1 MMRAAGGLGPP
12 AVLLAV
18 TAALYAGVITHPF
31 EYDDFHSLV
40 ENGAVHGF
48 GRFAAL
54 WTSPTAVSAE
64 GSPGYRPVLL
74 SVWAL
79 QHTLFGLNPA
89 GYHVVNLLMH
99 LGVVVLTWRLAALAY
114 GSRAAALVAAALVAL
129 HPLHVEAVNYIAAQ
143 SSLLVTLCMVAALVL
158 TTEGAARRGTGRS
171 VCYAGSVLA
180 AGLALGVKEIAVV
193 FPVLFWL
200 WERLRASRGAGP
212 ATPRI
217 WVFAFW
223 GLALGFVALRQVI
236 LTGETLWLASPP
248 PPVVVAATTMKM
260 ITWSLWAWLWP
271 FTASVDHG
279 DLVVSASQ
287 AWIWVLG
294 GGLTL
299 VSALVWARRGIPAP
313 FTALAWTAASILPVG
328 AVVLVTRV
336 ALFQEHRAY
345 TAGVGLALV
354 SAPFV
359 AGALRAPGLRRRRW
373 TAALAG
379 ILVLTAAAAI
389 VARTHVWADRVALWS
404 DALAKYPE
412 SAHARSGLVAAYL
425 AAGRVDLAEASLRES
440 ASRAPDDPQTVY
452 ALADLLMKTGRWAE
466 GQALNERIV
475 EARIG
480 RAGMAFLRGD
490 MLASRG
496 NWDAA
501 RRAYLDAEGLGG
513 RGPELDARLGAV
525 AERMGNRAEALTF
538 YRRAATEMAT
548 TDDEAAWRER
558 ARAALARLAETGS

>member
-1 MMRAAGGLGPP
+1 MRAAGGWGPP

-40 ENGAVHGF
+40 ENQAVHGF
-48 GRFAAL
+48 DRFAAL

-79 QHTLFGLNPA
+79 QYTLFGLNPA

-114 GSRAAALVAAALVAL
+114 GSRAAALAAAALVAL

-143 SSLLVTLCMVAALVL
+143 SSLLVTLCIAAALVL
-158 TTEGAARRGTGRS
+158 TTEGAARRGTGRT

-200 WERLRASRGAGP
+200 WERLRASRAQGP
-212 ATPRI
+212 ASPSI
-217 WVFAFW
+217 WVLPFW
-223 GLALGFVALRQVI
+223 GLTLGFVALRHMV
-236 LTGETLWLASPP
+236 LAGETLFLTVPP
-248 PPVVVAATTMKM
+248 SGGIVVATTIK
-260 ITWSLWAWLWP
+260 IVAHSLWAWLWP
-271 FTASVDHG
+271 FGGSIDHG
-279 DLVVSASQ
+279 DLVVSADR
-287 AWIWVLG
+287 AWMWWLG

-299 VSALVWARRGIPAP
+299 VGALVWARRGTPGP
-313 FTALAWTAASILPVG
+313 FIALAWTAASIIPVG

-336 ALFQEHRAY
+336 ALFQEHRVY

-354 SAPFV
+354 FAPFV
-359 AGALRAPGLRRRRW
+359 AGAFRAPGPWRRRW
-373 TAALAG
+373 TAAFAG
-379 ILVLTAAAAI
+379 MLLFIAAAAI

-412 SAHARSGLVAAYL
+412 SAHARAGLVAAYL

-452 ALADLLMKTGRWAE
+452 ALADLLMKTGRSTE

-480 RAGMAFLRGD
+480 RSGMALLRGD
-490 MLASRG
+490 MLARQGSWEGARQAYLEAERLGSRG
-496 NWDAA
+496 PA
-501 RRAYLDAEGLGG
+501 LE
-513 RGPELDARLGAV
+513 ARLGAV

-538 YRRAATEMAT
+538 YRRAATAIATTTDEMA
-548 TDDEAAWRER
+548 WSER
-558 ARAALARLAETGS
+558 ARAALAHMAETGS